1 MLFRSPVEAHEIAK
15 RRIARMPAG
24 LEEGRECV
32 GQPARQRP
40 IGAAGETAAQEQRP
54 CIVVDAISMTAV
66 GDCVNGMLEYP
77 RVVGHR
83 GEMVERDRW
92 EVGLDVRPQA
102 DWPGFGHPRL
112 AAGREPALTASLA
125 KARGIAPRRIG
136 PTPEDGRG

>member
-1 MLFRSPVEAHEIAK
+1 
-15 RRIARMPAG
+15 
-24 LEEGRECV
+24 
-32 GQPARQRP
+32 
-40 IGAAGETAAQEQRP
+40 
-54 CIVVDAISMTAV
+54 MTAV

-136 PTPEDGRG
+136 PDHGAARRIGLAPPQIGRAHVCTPVTNAQ